1 MMKGVEK
8 QQPALTIKAAKG
20 FEEQQ
25 PVQTDNGGKRFE
37 EAATCPD
44 DMAVTGS
51 KSAQQA
57 RKGCASLPPEAGE
70 TSDTGSRGSGV
81 PWSEHGQ
88 NDYPE
93 ISKKSPGKRNCQR
106 QWSGI
111 FRRPRRPSKN

>member
-1 MMKGVEK
+1 MTKGVKK

-57 RKGCASLPPEAGE
+57 RKGCASLPPDAGE
-70 TSDTGSRGSGV
+70 TSDTGKPRERRAV
-81 PWSEHGQ
+81 EQTWAERLHG
-88 NDYPE
+88 DFE
-93 ISKKSPGKRNCQR
+93 KIAG
-106 QWSGI
+106 
-111 FRRPRRPSKN
+111 